1 MINKRLF
8 NLVDGTKRLI
18 FNGVFYQWL
27 SLLMNIIF
35 LFNIKQI
42 FDKKVGSIFL
52 WLLMQSFLIL
62 MKIIFISL
70 SKKESIKTSNKVK
83 ESLRQQLYKCLISL
97 GASYQTH
104 IGSST
109 ISHLIT
115 EGVDQLEVYFGL
127 YLPQFFYAMVAPLT
141 LFVFL
146 SFFNFKVAII
156 LLILVPLIPVSIVFV
171 QKFAKRI
178 LNRYWGSY
186 TELSSTFLDSLQ
198 GLSTLK
204 FYQGDA
210 MKHQQIN
217 EESESFRKATMRV
230 LVMQLNSISV
240 MDLVAYG
247 GVMLAILISYKEYSN
262 GSFSLGTFLMIILIS
277 SEFFIPMRLLG
288 SYFHIAMNGAA
299 AANRIFE
306 VLDIENNNIE
316 TIHEIKHFDFTA
328 KNLNFSYDT
337 KQVLCNISFEIKEH
351 SFVSFVGE
359 SGSGKSTILSLLAK
373 HLETSNLTLDSNDIR
388 YFNKDMFFNHI
399 LLVSSRSYLF
409 KGSVRFNLSMSGIED
424 DQKMIDIL
432 KVVDLWDML
441 ERREGL
447 DTEVLERASN
457 FSGGEK
463 QRLILARALL
473 FNPDV
478 YLFDEITSNVDVE
491 SEAIILDVINQLEN
505 KTIVMVS
512 HRLRNVINSD
522 IIYVLDDGKIVEEG
536 THNQLIKQNGLYSKS
551 FKTQDSLERVGQP

>member
-83 ESLRQQLYKCLISL
+83 ESLRQQLYKFLISL

-262 GSFSLGTFLMIILIS
+262 GSFSLGTFLMINLIS

-299 AANRIFE
+299 AADRIFDI
-306 VLDIENNNIE
+306 LDIENKMIE
-316 TIHEIKHFDFTA
+316 SIHEINHTEFTA
-328 KNLNFSYDT
+328 RSLNFSYDT
-337 KQVLCNISFEIKEH
+337 KQVLYDINFEIKEN

-388 YFNKDMFFNHI
+388 YFNKDVFFNHI

-409 KGSVRFNLSMSGIED
+409 KGSVRFNLSMNGIAD

-441 ERREGL
+441 ESREGL
-447 DTEVLERASN
+447 DTEVKERASN

-473 FNPDV
+473 FNPNV

-551 FKTQDSLERVGQP
+551 FKTQDSLERVEQP